1 MRSLAPYI
9 RKVDHECFRQFS
21 LNPETPLLSVGPN
34 RLGRNGGHVQ
44 RKDGAG
50 RGRRPSRS
58 RCTSAVGWIKRG
70 PIPDFTDAWVAEG
83 KRLWHAMHDRP
94 PGLQGARIGFV
105 SAPLLNK

>member
-50 RGRRPSRS
+50 RGRRPARS

-70 PIPDFTDAWVAEG
+70 PIPDVTDAWVAEG
-83 KRLWHAMHDRP
+83 KRLCHAEHERRAGP
-94 PGLQGARIGFV
+94 REPVLASLPV
-105 SAPLLNK
+105 PCSK